1 MTFPAHAGTRRHSS
15 VSQAL
20 ARDRLGVPAVLFFV
34 LAGVAPLTVAAGV
47 IPTAYATTGLTGIPA
62 AFLVIAV
69 ILAIW
74 SSGYVAMTRHITN
87 AGAFYA
93 FISAGLGR
101 VAGVSAALVALL
113 AYTFLQVGLYGALG
127 PAAASQAA
135 AHLGVH
141 GPWWAFALGA
151 WAVVAVLG
159 LLRVDVTGKI
169 LGVLLCAEIAVI
181 LAETAGG
188 LASPAGGHLAPG
200 TLSPSALTG
209 GGFSTFGVL
218 AVVAVLG
225 FVGFEQAPV
234 LAEEAR
240 NPRRTVPAAT
250 YLALG
255 AIAVVYAGV
264 SWAMAVRNGPGHVVA
279 VAGRQGPGLLFAL
292 AGTGFLSQAA
302 PWLFVTSLFAAAL
315 AFHNCVWRYAFALG
329 RENVLPAALGRTG
342 RNSVPRAASAAQS
355 VTGLTAIAVTALAGI
370 SPMNGLFFGLGTTGG
385 FGIMILFA
393 VTAIAVIAFFARDPR
408 GETAWRRLAAPALAA
423 VLLTVIV
430 VLAVLHYGTLLGVAP
445 GSPAAWA
452 LPASYA
458 AVAAAGIVWGL
469 VLRSRRPHVY
479 QVIGLGAVAAVS
491 RVVP

>member
-1 MTFPAHAGTRRHSS
+1 M
-15 VSQAL
+15 
-20 ARDRLGVPAVLFFV
+20 
-34 LAGVAPLTVAAGV
+34 
-47 IPTAYATTGLTGIPA
+47 
-62 AFLVIAV
+62 
-69 ILAIW
+69 
-74 SSGYVAMTRHITN
+74 
-87 AGAFYA
+87 
-93 FISAGLGR
+93 
-101 VAGVSAALVALL
+101 ALL

-151 WAVVAVLG
+151 WAIVAVLG

-188 LASPAGGHLAPG
+188 LASPAGGRLAPG
-200 TLSPSALTG
+200 TLSPSALTR

-240 NPRRTVPAAT
+240 NSRRTVPAAT

-255 AIAVVYAGV
+255 AIAIVYAGA
-264 SWAMAVRNGPGHVVA
+264 SWAMAVRKGQGHVVA
-279 VAGRQGPGLLFAL
+279 TAGQQGPGLLFGL
-292 AGTGFLSQAA
+292 AGNGFLSQAA
-302 PWLFVTSLFAAAL
+302 PCLFVTSLFAAAL
-315 AFHNCVWRYAFALG
+315 AFHNCVWRYAFALALG

-342 RNSVPRAASAAQS
+342 RNSVPRAASAVQS
-355 VTGLTAIAVTALAGI
+355 VTGLIAIAISALAGI

-385 FGIMILFA
+385 FGILILLA
-393 VTAIAVIAFFARDPR
+393 VTAIAVIAFFARDRR
-408 GETAWRRLAAPALAA
+408 GETTWRRLAAPALAA

-430 VLAVLHYGTLLGVAP
+430 VLAAMHYGTLLGVAP

-458 AVAAAGIVWGL
+458 AVAAAGITWGL
-469 VLRSRRPHVY
+469 VLRSRRPSVY
-479 QVIGLGAVAAVS
+479 QVIGLGADAAAR
-491 RVVP
+491 RVMP

>member
-1 MTFPAHAGTRRHSS
+1 MTFPAQARTRRHIS

-101 VAGVSAALVALL
+101 VAGVSAALIALL

-151 WAVVAVLG
+151 WAIVAVLG

-181 LAETAGG
+181 LAETVGG
-188 LASPAGGHLAPG
+188 LAHPAGGHLAPG
-200 TLSPSALTG
+200 TLFPTALTG

-255 AIAVVYAGV
+255 AIAVVYAGA
-264 SWAMAVRNGPGHVVA
+264 SWAMAVRNGPGHIVA
-279 VAGRQGPGLLFAL
+279 VAGQQGPGLLFGL
-292 AGTGFLSQAA
+292 AGNGFLAQAA

-355 VTGLTAIAVTALAGI
+355 VTGLIAIAVTALAGI

-385 FGIMILFA
+385 FGILLLLA
-393 VTAIAVIAFFARDPR
+393 VTAVAVIAFFARDPR

-423 VLLTVIV
+423 VLLAVIV
-430 VLAVLHYGTLLGVAP
+430 VLAILHYGTLLGVAP

-469 VLRSRRPHVY
+469 VLRSRRPRVY
-479 QVIGLGAVAAVS
+479 QVIGLGAVAAAS